1 MADCGLSDA
10 AMKKRSTQSMD
21 YVNSLKDKINEN
33 LKELLPQHFEKS
45 RSTYFKIERTIIAD
59 YNINFVI
66 EVDRNRYLFRV
77 NVEQQS
83 GLHDQIEY
91 EYRALKFLADYKIA
105 PRPYL
110 VDNSKS
116 TLPYGFLMEEYITGR
131 YLDYDELSGILS
143 AAVLLATLHRVP
155 LPSDNFF
162 ITWSNPLEENLK
174 DVSELL
180 KQYATRKSKERKIVT
195 LSSKLI
201 QELEKSMNS
210 YLKRFNSSS
219 IVHTDVV
226 NDNFIRSTQGLKL
239 IDWEKPRID
248 DASYD
253 LCVFLGTPSELWSS
267 PRTMTVEEK
276 NQFLGTYCLHM
287 GIELE
292 DMKEKITIRQPYVS
306 LHWILWAATRL
317 SDLKEGLIS
326 PGLMQFHSSNVS
338 RYEKVAAA
346 EHLEALLH
354 EVC

>member
-33 LKELLPQHFEKS
+33 MKELLPQHFEKS

-91 EYRALKFLADYKIA
+91 EYRALKFLADYEIA

-116 TLPYGFLMEEYITGR
+116 TLPYGFVMEEYITGR

-143 AAVLLATLHRVP
+143 AAALLATLHRVP

-162 ITWSNPLEENLK
+162 HVFINL
-174 DVSELL
+174 
-180 KQYATRKSKERKIVT
+180 
-195 LSSKLI
+195 
-201 QELEKSMNS
+201 
-210 YLKRFNSSS
+210 
-219 IVHTDVV
+219 
-226 NDNFIRSTQGLKL
+226 
-239 IDWEKPRID
+239 
-248 DASYD
+248 
-253 LCVFLGTPSELWSS
+253 
-267 PRTMTVEEK
+267 
-276 NQFLGTYCLHM
+276 
-287 GIELE
+287 
-292 DMKEKITIRQPYVS
+292 
-306 LHWILWAATRL
+306 IL
-317 SDLKEGLIS
+317 
-326 PGLMQFHSSNVS
+326 
-338 RYEKVAAA
+338 
-346 EHLEALLH
+346 
-354 EVC
+354 